1 MTRPCSSVLVVAA
14 CALTGCM
21 QWARDPA
28 PPRLAAAQRVSAARV
43 FLRGGAVVRL
53 DQPRV
58 VGDSLI
64 GTVPRGLLRDTVAV
78 ALADIRQMDVERV
91 HAGRTVFV
99 LLLGAGVIVL
109 AVAAAAGIGGGYPGL

>member
-1 MTRPCSSVLVVAA
+1 MRPAVRVFLLLSLMAQAA
-14 CALTGCM
+14 CM
-21 QWARDPA
+21 HWARDPE
-28 PPRLAAAQRVSAARV
+28 PPRLAATQRVSAARV
-43 FLRGGAVVRL
+43 FLRGGSVVRL

-91 HAGRTVFV
+91 HAGGTAFV
-99 LLLGAGVIVL
+99 LLLGAGLIVL